1 MEWLSFYVGEEGYM
15 ELTMQK
21 KVVLG
26 LQHTIAMFGATVLVP
41 LLTGLNP
48 SVALVAAGVGTL
60 LFHLVTKQMVPV
72 FLGSSFAFIP
82 PILIGVDRGYSWE
95 AIGAGIIGASVIYI
109 AMSIIVTFVGSD
121 IIRRIFPP
129 IVTGP
134 VITVIGITL
143 APVAIGMAEGA
154 WWLAIVTLLATVIAA
169 IFFRGLFQMLPIL
182 TGAIVGYVAG
192 ILFYEGFSFDAVGEA
207 SWLGWPEFTFGLG
220 NIEWAAIAVIAP
232 IAFVTMIEHVGDI
245 LANGRVVGKDFF
257 KEPGLHRTLLG
268 DGIATMFAGLVGG
281 PPNTTYSENTGVLA
295 VTKVYDPF
303 IIRIGAVFAIFLGL
317 IPKLAAILQTVP
329 VPVLGGLSIV
339 LFGMIASVGMRTLVE
354 AQVDFKKGRNM
365 LVVGLILVFGLG
377 VSGLSSPLAIGDV
390 EISGLALA
398 AVIGVAANLI
408 LPMDTEEVAP
418 VTATEKT
425 SAE

>member
-1 MEWLSFYVGEEGYM
+1 MQ
-15 ELTMQK
+15 LTMQK

-26 LQHTIAMFGATVLVP
+26 LQHTVAMFGATVLVP

-48 SVALVAAGVGTL
+48 SVALIAAGVGTL

-95 AIGAGIIGASVIYI
+95 SIGAGIIGAAVLYI

-121 IIRRIFPP
+121 VIQRVFPP

-143 APVAIGMAEGA
+143 APVAIGMAEGT
-154 WWLAIVTLLATVIAA
+154 WWLAIVTLLATITAA
-169 IFFRGLFQMLPIL
+169 VFFKGLFKMLPIL
-182 TGAIVGYVAG
+182 TGAVVGYIAG
-192 ILFYEGFSFDAVGEA
+192 AIFYGDFSFDPVLDARWV
-207 SWLGWPEFTFGLG
+207 GWPDFTWGLG
-220 NIEWAAIAVIAP
+220 DVQWAAIALIAP

-257 KEPGLHRTLLG
+257 GEPGLHRTLLG
-268 DGIATMFAGLVGG
+268 DGIATAFAGLVGG

-303 IIRIGAVFAIFLGL
+303 IIRIGAVFAILLGL

-329 VPVLGGLSIV
+329 VAVLGGLSIV

-354 AQVDFKKGRNM
+354 AQVDFKKSRNM
-365 LVVGLILVFGLG
+365 IVVGLILVFGLG
-377 VSGLSSPLAIGDV
+377 VSGLSSPLTIGDV

-398 AVIGVAANLI
+398 AVVGVAANLI
-408 LPMDTEEVAP
+408 LPLTDEEEPVALP
-418 VTATEKT
+418 
-425 SAE
+425 SDIISG